1 MSRVESQME
10 KIKGT
15 SSKLDDAMKEYENI
29 YKPRGTNEIDALETM
44 TKNRAGN
51 EFITAYVDDIYK
63 NAGEKLASLKLFDLF
78 EDETLPKDT
87 RKLKQDSIKNLL
99 GVIKKNCTSKFNESI
114 DVNISLNLKQKKG
127 ETNIRTVLNL
137 PAGSDK
143 KVKVAILCEE
153 EKLEEAKKS
162 AADVIG
168 SDDLI
173 NNISAGKINFEK
185 LVSTPKM
192 MIKLG
197 KLGKILGPKGL
208 MPNPKLGTVTNEIIK
223 SVKDIKSGQ
232 LEIKNDKDGNI
243 ALSIGN
249 KSVSDE
255 NLIKN
260 FNAVLDVISKEK
272 PSGVKG
278 NFVKSAFVTSTMGIS
293 YKLKLNKSI

>member
-1 MSRVESQME
+1 M
-10 KIKGT
+10 I
-15 SSKLDDAMKEYENI
+15 SKR
-29 YKPRGTNEIDALETM
+29 YKALPQET
-44 TKNRAGN
+44 K
-51 EFITAYVDDIYK
+51 
-63 NAGEKLASLKLFDLF
+63 
-78 EDETLPKDT
+78 
-87 RKLKQDSIKNLL
+87 KLKYDTIENLL
-99 GVIKKNCTSKFNESI
+99 GTVKKNCTTKFDESI
-114 DVNISLNLKQKKG
+114 DVNFQLNLKQKKN
-127 ETNIRTVLNL
+127 EVNIRTVLNL
-137 PAGSDK
+137 PVGKNK
-143 KVKVAILCEE
+143 KIKVAVICEE

-162 AADVIG
+162 GADVIG

-185 LVSTPKM
+185 LISTPKM
-192 MIKLG
+192 MVKLG

-278 NFVKSAFVTSTMGIS
+278 NLVKSAFVTSTMGIS

>member
-1 MSRVESQME
+1 M
-10 KIKGT
+10 I
-15 SSKLDDAMKEYENI
+15 SKR
-29 YKPRGTNEIDALETM
+29 YK
-44 TKNRAGN
+44 
-51 EFITAYVDDIYK
+51 
-63 NAGEKLASLKLFDLF
+63 
-78 EDETLPKDT
+78 TLPQET
-87 RKLKQDSIKNLL
+87 RMLKHDKIENLL
-99 GVIKKNCTSKFNESI
+99 KNIKKNCTAKFDESV
-114 DVNISLNLKQKKG
+114 DVHFRLNLKQKKS
-127 ETNIRTVLNL
+127 EANIRTVLNL
-137 PAGSDK
+137 PVAKNK
-143 KVKVAILCEE
+143 KIRVAVICEE
-153 EKLEEAKKS
+153 EKLKEAKNS
-162 AADVIG
+162 AADIVG

-192 MIKLG
+192 MIKLA

-249 KSVSDE
+249 KSFSDE

-260 FNAVLDVISKEK
+260 YNAVLDVISKEK

-278 NFVKSAFVTSTMGIS
+278 NFVKSAFITSTMGIS
-293 YKLKLNKSI
+293 YNLKLNKSI

>member
-1 MSRVESQME
+1 M
-10 KIKGT
+10 
-15 SSKLDDAMKEYENI
+15 
-29 YKPRGTNEIDALETM
+29 
-44 TKNRAGN
+44 
-51 EFITAYVDDIYK
+51 
-63 NAGEKLASLKLFDLF
+63 
-78 EDETLPKDT
+78 
-87 RKLKQDSIKNLL
+87 
-99 GVIKKNCTSKFNESI
+99 
-114 DVNISLNLKQKKG
+114 
-127 ETNIRTVLNL
+127 
-137 PAGSDK
+137 
-143 KVKVAILCEE
+143 
-153 EKLEEAKKS
+153 
-162 AADVIG
+162 
-168 SDDLI
+168 I

-208 MPNPKLGTVTNEIIK
+208 MPNPKLGTVTNDIIK

-249 KSVSDE
+249 KNISDD

-278 NFVKSAFVTSTMGIS
+278 NFIKSAFVTSTMGIS